1 MESTKT
7 VKKLK
12 FNIFNIKSLISSK
25 RKKVTKIKKDE
36 KRFNFI
42 ISGKTK
48 VKKKEKKIE
57 TGAQKSALKNIAT
70 TLLSK
75 PKSII
80 DKFKEV
86 FGILVLGVLVNNL
99 PKLLKGLQKAF
110 TAVGK
115 FFEDNPWIGPAISKV
130 FDIVVV
136 GMKGILDLTKVLLPV
151 IGGSFKLGLD
161 TLRSAGKLIGETDKF
176 LSSLSFDIF
185 NLNKNSNENDKVN
198 QELAEI
204 DGKYYS
210 NTTKK
215 TYPSYSEALKDPEV
229 KSAAIKPAKAKAQQK
244 ITAPAPTYNPET
256 GTTTMNTPGATSG
269 GLPMIIAPRKGVM
282 GAMQKDKPESWSATT
297 DEFNAGKNVERY
309 NALKDLEKIQSFS
322 VGGTVSTQKMTVK
335 GGTTAKGRK
344 AIQTVNYF
352 DTYKSNTLKAEN
364 NLNESGKN
372 ISLFETF
379 MKSYDS
385 LLSLKYPRNE
395 RELSGLPDDY
405 RETERDAFNTAELW
419 RKGTLISGDESGESG
434 YDITGPN
441 PNMVALFDGKVIE
454 DGIGHDYNASRK
466 GGDERPGS
474 GYGNHVIIRSED
486 PKKPGTSF
494 DALYAHFPDGELK
507 VKDGDT
513 IRAGQVLGRKA
524 TAAEFTN
531 PATRKRVGSGNGPH
545 QSVDFFPMGGPYV
558 QTNPY
563 PGWKQLRPFI
573 TGQLLGGGGRGKL
586 FGHSARIIGNDLAF
600 LAEVK
605 RVANKFNIRESDLL
619 GLMASESRFNPAEDN
634 GTHVGLIQFSV
645 DSARAVGTTQAALKS
660 MNRAEQMKYVEKYL
674 DYWKLPKGASSGQIY
689 ATVFAPSYASGDNN
703 TILYTSPSAAYN
715 SNAPLDDDGDGNI
728 TIREMGARL
737 EKKKIEFGIPSNYKT
752 TIKTK
757 TSQQSNNLPPK
768 SNKEISSSIL
778 KLLKQMGKSEVLYG
792 QGNINVQIID
802 GKLVLKDT
810 KGAFGTGLFGT
821 EYKIT
826 GETNKTILLEIKKF
840 LENKEKQSQSPSNS
854 YSPLESTNYG
864 GGNAS
869 VLILKETT
877 IAKVSG
883 PTRIVEV
890 PVKQM
895 IPFVIMPKSG
905 SGMRNRSLIS

>member
-1 MESTKT
+1 MESTKS

-115 FFEDNPWIGPAISKV
+115 FFKDNPWIGPAISKV

-151 IGGSFKLGLD
+151 IGGSFQLGLD

-185 NLNKNSNENDKVN
+185 NLDKNSHENDKVN

-215 TYPSYSEALKDPEV
+215 TYSSYSEALKDPEV

-244 ITAPAPTYNPET
+244 ITAPAPAYNPET

-269 GLPMIIAPRKGVM
+269 GLPMIMAPRDGVM
-282 GAMQKDKPESWSATT
+282 GAMQKGKPESWSATT

-385 LLSLKYPRNE
+385 LLSLKYPRNK
-395 RELSGLPDDY
+395 RESSGLPDDY
-405 RETERDAFNTAELW
+405 KETERQSFNEVELW
-419 RKGTLISGDESGESG
+419 KTKGTLISEDRSRESG
-434 YDITGPN
+434 YDITGPS
-441 PNMVALFDGKVIE
+441 PNMVALFDGEVIPG
-454 DGIGHDYNASRK
+454 GIGHRYNPNVK
-466 GGDERPGS
+466 GGDGRDGA

-524 TAAEFTN
+524 TAAEFEN
-531 PATRKRVGSGNGPH
+531 PATRERVGSGNGPH
-545 QSVDFFPMGGPYV
+545 QSVDFFPVGGPYDK
-558 QTNPY
+558 TNPY
-563 PGWKQLRPFI
+563 PGWKQLRPLI
-573 TGQLLGGGGRGKL
+573 TKQLLGGAPVNAPDLKTAIRRLESGNDYGSMYKRNRATFSRGKED
-586 FGHSARIIGNDLAF
+586 ITKMTID
-600 LAEVK
+600 EVDQLQTDYLNHQ
-605 RVANKFNIRESDLL
+605 ASL
-619 GLMASESRFNPAEDN
+619 GYGENQR
-634 GTHVGLIQFSV
+634 
-645 DSARAVGTTQAALKS
+645 
-660 MNRAEQMKYVEKYL
+660 
-674 DYWKLPKGASSGQIY
+674 
-689 ATVFAPSYASGDNN
+689 
-703 TILYTSPSAAYN
+703 SAAMGAYQMLQVKSVAKGMGIDTSTTLFN
-715 SNAPLDDDGDGNI
+715 KETQDLMSNHWLNRSGYQEWKRGEITDAQFNDRLAGPFASIKKTSGSGAHDGDGMNNAYGNI
-728 TIREMGARL
+728 MPLLKKLKNTPDL
-737 EKKKIEFGIPSNYKT
+737 ESP
-752 TIKTK
+752 KTK
-757 TSQQSNNLPPK
+757 TSQQ

-840 LENKEKQSQSPSNS
+840 LENKEKQSQSSSN
-854 YSPLESTNYG
+854 PLFVDSNGEYG
-864 GGNAS
+864 DANAS
-869 VLILKETT
+869 VLILKEST
-877 IAKVSG
+877 IAMFSG
-883 PTRIVEV
+883 PPQIVEV

-905 SGMRNRSLIS
+905 SGMDNRSLIS

>member
-1 MESTKT
+1 MESTKS

-115 FFEDNPWIGPAISKV
+115 FFKDNPWIGPAISKV

-151 IGGSFKLGLD
+151 IGGSFQLGLD

-185 NLNKNSNENDKVN
+185 NLDKNSNENDKVN

-244 ITAPAPTYNPET
+244 ITAPAPAYNPET

-269 GLPMIIAPRKGVM
+269 GLPMIMAPRDGVM
-282 GAMQKDKPESWSATT
+282 GAMQKGKPESWSATT

-385 LLSLKYPRNE
+385 LLSLKYPRNK
-395 RELSGLPDDY
+395 RESSGLPDDY
-405 RETERDAFNTAELW
+405 KETERQSFNEAELW
-419 RKGTLISGDESGESG
+419 KTKGTLISEDRSRESG

-466 GGDERPGS
+466 GGDGRPGS

-524 TAAEFTN
+524 TAAEFEN
-531 PATRKRVGSGNGPH
+531 PATRERVGSGNGPH
-545 QSVDFFPMGGPYV
+545 QSVDFFPVGGPYDK
-558 QTNPY
+558 TNPY
-563 PGWKQLRPFI
+563 PGWKQLRPLI
-573 TGQLLGGGGRGKL
+573 TKQLLGGGPGPNQLKQGDIIATNAKTTYYDPSLGGINASGYKTPDGLPATSSGEGYRPEL
-586 FGHSARIIGNDLAF
+586 FTAAAFPEF
-600 LAEVK
+600 LA
-605 RVANKFNIRESDLL
+605 
-619 GLMASESRFNPAEDN
+619 
-634 GTHVGLIQFSV
+634 
-645 DSARAVGTTQAALKS
+645 
-660 MNRAEQMKYVEKYL
+660 
-674 DYWKLPKGASSGQIY
+674 KLPKSMTYRTDPRYMPDGRTLGKPFNVIVTNTRTNRTAVVRVNDVGSGVPGHSKNHMLDFSV
-689 ATVFAPSYASGDNN
+689 ATKDYLG
-703 TILYTSPSAAYN
+703 T
-715 SNAPLDDDGDGNI
+715 GDGNY
-728 TIREMGARL
+728 TIKMGSSTMKPGPYKL
-737 EKKKIEFGIPSNYKT
+737 EPPKPKTNLQIGENIKKMLFGI
-752 TIKTK
+752 
-757 TSQQSNNLPPK
+757 
-768 SNKEISSSIL
+768 
-778 KLLKQMGKSEVLYG
+778 GKSR
-792 QGNINVQIID
+792 
-802 GKLVLKDT
+802 LVLGQENLTVEIDKSGKVIVKDT
-810 KGAFGTGLFGT
+810 KGVFGTGLFSS
-821 EYKIT
+821 EYEIE
-826 GETNKTILLEIKKF
+826 GEKNKTLLLKIEKV
-840 LENKEKQSQSPSNS
+840 LENYLNNKKNNVSQPPPIVPS
-854 YSPLESTNYG
+854 TTKNYG
-864 GGNAS
+864 NNSS
-869 VLILKETT
+869 VTILKETT
-877 IAKVSG
+877 VAMVSG
-883 PTRIVEV
+883 PTEIVEV

-895 IPFVIMPKSG
+895 VPVVIMPKSG
-905 SGMRNRSLIS
+905 SGMDNRSLIS